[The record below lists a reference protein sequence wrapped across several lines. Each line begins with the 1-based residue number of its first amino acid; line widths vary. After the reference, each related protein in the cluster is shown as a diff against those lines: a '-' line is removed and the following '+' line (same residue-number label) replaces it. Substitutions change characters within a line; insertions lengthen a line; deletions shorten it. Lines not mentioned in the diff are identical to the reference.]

1 MGLKDKI
8 RSDLKA
14 SMKNQDKISLSVLR
28 LLNSDI
34 RNKEI
39 ELIKEIG
46 DDDVVKIIKSNVKKR
61 KDSVEM
67 YKQGK
72 REDLVKQEESEI
84 VILQKYLPEEMGE
97 EAIRTIVKNVIS
109 KTGLGKSS
117 DFGGLMKEVMKETGG
132 NADGKTVS
140 SIVRDELGKIQ

>member
-39 ELIKEIG
+39 ELIKEI
-46 DDDVVKIIKSNVKKR
+46 DDAEVIKIIKTNAKKR
-61 KDSVEM
+61 RDSIEM

-72 REDLVKQEESEI
+72 REDLVKQEEGEL
-84 VILQKYLPEEMGE
+84 VILQKYLPEEMDE
-97 EAIRTIVKNVIS
+97 NAVREIVKSLIG
-109 KTGLGKSS
+109 KTGLNKAS
-117 DFGGLMKEVMKETGG
+117 DFGSLMKEVMRETKG
-132 NADGKTVS
+132 NADGKMVS
-140 SIVRDELGKIQ
+140 SLVREELGKIQ

>member
-46 DDDVVKIIKSNVKKR
+46 DEDIVKIIKSNVKKR

-72 REDLVKQEESEI
+72 REDLVKQEESELE
-84 VILQKYLPEEMGE
+84 VLQKYLPEEMGE
-97 EAIRTIVKNVIS
+97 EAIRAIVKNVIS
-109 KTGLGKSS
+109 KTGLSKAS

-140 SIVRDELGKIQ
+140 SVVRDELGKIQ